1 MRRITRSKIVR
12 TSKKRSKKW
21 LTKRTQIAILNKL
34 SRKTQASSKA
44 KKTSRKASEDRREH
58 LENYIVQETKNK
70 PVILR
75 QEHCKVLKLKNEN
88 NATNLSERTK

>member
-1 MRRITRSKIVR
+1 
-12 TSKKRSKKW
+12 

-34 SRKTQASSKA
+34 SREEKSEQQA
-44 KKTSRKASEDRREH
+44 RKASVKASKRGEEH

-75 QEHCKVLKLKNEN
+75 QGHCKVLKLKNEI
-88 NATNLSERTK
+88 TQRI

>member
-1 MRRITRSKIVR
+1 MVDKKDSDCYTKQAVPRE
-12 TSKKRSKKW
+12 TSEQQSPKNEPK
-21 LTKRTQIAILNKL
+21 
-34 SRKTQASSKA
+34 
-44 KKTSRKASEDRREH
+44 SEGIGQEH

-75 QEHCKVLKLKNEN
+75 QERRKMLKLKNEN

>member
-1 MRRITRSKIVR
+1 MYFVLSSFRCYTNEAVAGNKRNERAARPEKRAGMRG
-12 TSKKRSKKW
+12 KR
-21 LTKRTQIAILNKL
+21 A
-34 SRKTQASSKA
+34 
-44 KKTSRKASEDRREH
+44 EH